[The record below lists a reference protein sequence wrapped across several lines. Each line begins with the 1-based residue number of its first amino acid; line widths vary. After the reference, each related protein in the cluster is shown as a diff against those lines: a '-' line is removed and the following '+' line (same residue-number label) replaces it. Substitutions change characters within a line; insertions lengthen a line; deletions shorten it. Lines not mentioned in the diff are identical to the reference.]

1 MPDTAKSVPDITDRM
16 PDTANKVPDTMKK
29 MPDSL
34 GRVPDT
40 TFERNIQKNN
50 NQHK

>member
-29 MPDSL
+29 CRIVL
-34 GRVPDT
+34 GGVPDT
-40 TFERNIQKNN
+40 TFERSIQKNN

>member
-1 MPDTAKSVPDITDRM
+1 
-16 PDTANKVPDTMKK
+16 MKKALTKKEK

-34 GRVPDT
+34 GGVPDT
-40 TFERNIQKNN
+40 TFERSIQKNN